1 MNASALPSDS
11 WSAAWNAAT
20 PELVARIGTPDFA
33 AGLSGA
39 LASLAPFDLDCVF
52 AYPGQ
57 ARPRLL
63 HDGLKGISSAPVMRN
78 YMDATYLLDAVY
90 TSCLRRVPT
99 GLYRLSDLAPDAFF
113 EGEYYNRPDV
123 HPCIS
128 MESGALAEEVVFLV
142 PVGRGVY
149 LAYSLMRQ
157 NASGPFSE
165 EEFGRLLTVTPLVTA
180 MMASHWRH
188 VGEVDDA
195 SPARHSPA
203 PAPEEAME
211 IAFRTFL
218 PNRLTPREQTIV
230 SLVLRGHSS
239 LSIGNLLDIAE
250 GTVKI
255 HRKNLYAKL
264 GISSQTEL
272 FNLFLKHVLGE
283 TTDTGQP

>member
-1 MNASALPSDS
+1 MTAHALTPSSDT
-11 WSAAWNAAT
+11 WSAMA
-20 PELVARIGTPDFA
+20 PDLVARIGTPDFA
-33 AGLSGA
+33 PGLAAALGA
-39 LASLAPFDLDCVF
+39 LAAFDLDCVF

-63 HDGLKGISSAPVMRN
+63 HDGLKGISSAPVMQN
-78 YMDATYLLDAVY
+78 YLNGTYLLDAVY

-99 GLYRLSDLAPDAFF
+99 GLYRLADLAPDDFF
-113 EGEYYNRPDV
+113 EGEYYNSPDV

-142 PVGRGVY
+142 PLGSRVY

-157 NASGPFSE
+157 NASGPFSDE
-165 EEFGRLLTVTPLVTA
+165 DFGRLMVAAPLVTA
-180 MMASHWRH
+180 MMASHWRQIGDA
-188 VGEVDDA
+188 GESVNA
-195 SPARHSPA
+195 GQPPAA
-203 PAPEEAME
+203 EEAME
-211 IAFRTFL
+211 LAFRTFL
-218 PNRLTPREQTIV
+218 PTRLTPREQTIV

-272 FNLFLKHVLGE
+272 FNLFLKHILQKGADGRE
-283 TTDTGQP
+283 PREP

>member
-1 MNASALPSDS
+1 MTALASSPDT
-11 WSAAWNAAT
+11 WNAMA

-33 AGLSGA
+33 PSLAAA
-39 LASLAPFDLDCVF
+39 LGSLAPFDLDCVF

-63 HDGLKGISSAPVMRN
+63 HDGLKGISSAPVMQN
-78 YMDATYLLDAVY
+78 YLDGTYLLDAVY

-99 GLYRLSDLAPDAFF
+99 GVYRLADLAPDDFF
-113 EGEYYNRPDV
+113 EGEYYNSPDV

-142 PVGRGVY
+142 PVGSRVY

-157 NASGPFSE
+157 NASGPFSDE
-165 EEFGRLLTVTPLVTA
+165 AFGRLVTAAPLVTA
-180 MMASHWRH
+180 MMASHWRQI
-188 VGEVDDA
+188 GEADEPSAA
-195 SPARHSPA
+195 SPP

-211 IAFRTFL
+211 LAFRTFL
-218 PNRLTPREQTIV
+218 PTHLTPREQTIV

-272 FNLFLKHVLGE
+272 FNLFLKHILKEGA
-283 TTDTGQP
+283 GPAKR